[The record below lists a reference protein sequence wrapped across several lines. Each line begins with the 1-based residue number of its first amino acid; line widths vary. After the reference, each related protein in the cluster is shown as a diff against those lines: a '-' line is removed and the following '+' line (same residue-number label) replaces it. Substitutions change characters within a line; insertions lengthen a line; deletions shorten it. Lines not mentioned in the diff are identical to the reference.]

1 VTIETSAEE
10 RVESPSMRWARIV
23 LALVLLSAGLWAV
36 GLIAWWYGAD
46 NVFVGGAHLK
56 DPSAVRLPAFVAAL
70 VLVGGFTSLLM
81 RRHFRGAAG
90 LLGLGVLVVVGVI
103 AADLA
108 VTAYPRVV
116 DARVLSIDPDTR
128 YIDWSVAV
136 PLYLVSGVVSATDTT
151 ITVDGTAMD
160 HGCRDSHR
168 GVTLDR
174 ATGRVI
180 EVVDLPGSYP
190 GATSPVGGAE
200 PLSAYGLVSEA
211 GEIPTI
217 CLN

>member
-1 VTIETSAEE
+1 VAIETSAEGQ
-10 RVESPSMRWARIV
+10 VENRWVRWARVV
-23 LALVLLSAGLWAV
+23 LALVILGAGLWAV
-36 GLIAWWYGAD
+36 GLIAYWYGAD
-46 NVFVGGAHLK
+46 DVFVGGAHLK
-56 DPSAVRLPAFVAAL
+56 DPSAVRLPAFVAVLVAVGGVVAL
-70 VLVGGFTSLLM
+70 VA

-90 LLGLGVLVVVGVI
+90 LLGLGALVVVGVI

-128 YIDWSVAV
+128 YMDWSVSV

-160 HGCRDSHR
+160 HGCRDFHR

-174 ATGRVI
+174 ATGRVM